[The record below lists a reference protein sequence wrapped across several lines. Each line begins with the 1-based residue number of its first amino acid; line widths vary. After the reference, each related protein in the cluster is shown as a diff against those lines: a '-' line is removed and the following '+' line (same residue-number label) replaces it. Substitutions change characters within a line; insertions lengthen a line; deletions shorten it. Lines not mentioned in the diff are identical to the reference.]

1 MKKKLLAVFLA
12 ILTLT
17 ACKHTLDTGLA
28 KGVEIP
34 DLPANLEKKAEKLPP
49 ISDTSMG
56 TAHTQGAADDMQY
69 NVVSTQL
76 NSLIDLYNCVKFSVN
91 DKKDIKRCLK

>member
-1 MKKKLLAVFLA
+1 MKKKLIALFLA
-12 ILTLT
+12 ILALA
-17 ACKHTLDTGLA
+17 ACSHDQNTGLA

-34 DLPANLEKKAEKLPP
+34 DLPVNLGKRAEKLPP
-49 ISDTSMG
+49 IKDTSMG
-56 TAHTQGAADDMQY
+56 TAHIQGAEDDMQY
-69 NVVSTQL
+69 NAVSTQL